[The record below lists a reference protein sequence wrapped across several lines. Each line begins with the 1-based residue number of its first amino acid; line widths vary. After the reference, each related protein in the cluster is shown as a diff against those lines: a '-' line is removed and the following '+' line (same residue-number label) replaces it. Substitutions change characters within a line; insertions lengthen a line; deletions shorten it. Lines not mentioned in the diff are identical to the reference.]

1 MYIDEV
7 KIDEM
12 NHVYD
17 LRELLHDRYI
27 KNSWYKINNLHT
39 NMLIFKFLKD
49 DGVPKQSKIPMLPKS
64 NGILT

>member
-1 MYIDEV
+1 MYMIGESYCMIDIL
-7 KIDEM
+7 KI
-12 NHVYD
+12 HG
-17 LRELLHDRYI
+17 I
-27 KNSWYKINNLHT
+27 KINYLHT